1 MLIRRGCAR
10 DDAADRRLATVLA
23 SVAGALN
30 AAVFHAVG
38 FFAANMT
45 GNVSTLSSLI
55 ALGNWMHGLG
65 YAAIVLTF
73 IGGATV
79 STLVIDAGLRRGV
92 DTIYA
97 LVVLVEA
104 VLLATLG
111 GLELILPQ
119 VQGVPLMILGLSF
132 LMGLQ
137 NAIVTHIS
145 DARVRTTHVSGMST
159 DIGIGLARLIAI
171 TRGHASDKTRPAVLA
186 KLRLHIQTV
195 GCFLAGGVVGVLLY
209 LAIGNV
215 TLLIAAL
222 PLLLVSAPPL
232 FGRHRP
238 IPDSH

>member
-1 MLIRRGCAR
+1 
-10 DDAADRRLATVLA
+10 
-23 SVAGALN
+23 
-30 AAVFHAVG
+30 
-38 FFAANMT
+38 MT

-79 STLVIDAGLRRGV
+79 STLVIDSGLRRRV
-92 DTIYA
+92 DTVYA

-111 GLELILPQ
+111 GLELILPP

-171 TRGHASDKTRPAVLA
+171 ARGHASDTTRPAVLA
-186 KLRLHIQTV
+186 KLRLHAQTV
-195 GCFLAGGVVGVLLY
+195 GCFLAGGVVGVFLY
-209 LAIGNV
+209 LAIG
-215 TLLIAAL
+215 TLCCSL
-222 PLLLVSAPPL
+222 PHCPFCL
-232 FGRHRP
+232 FLHRLSSGDIGQFP
-238 IPDSH
+238 IPTECPREEFNRSNAWP